1 MRGVSHNCLTAR
13 LVVYRVLYNVYH
25 SACDPR
31 EANLASE
38 RDPGKGK
45 SKGVVVPAKG
55 KGKDKVPRPPPMPPP
70 PEMSP
75 VAGQGIVILPPM
87 GKGKGK
93 VTPMGKGKDEVT
105 PMGKGKG
112 EVTPPWRQGP
122 YSQVPLLS
130 VPDEPAPAYSQ
141 VPLLSVPDEP
151 APDSEV
157 PALTKIADSVVDEIR
172 SLEEWSTGLSYIYIY
187 RERQRDIGCQT
198 LCTGCSIHMYIGG
211 CRLYIYT
218 YRCTY
223 IYMYIYMGCLT
234 ISE

>member
-1 MRGVSHNCLTAR
+1 MSIIVHVT
-13 LVVYRVLYNVYH
+13 
-25 SACDPR
+25 P
-31 EANLASE
+31 E
-38 RDPGKGK
+38 RPTWRAKETQAKVKAKEWLCQRKGK
-45 SKGVVVPAKG
+45 AKI
-55 KGKDKVPRPPPMPPP
+55 KSPDPPPMPPP

-157 PALTKIADSVVDEIR
+157 PALTKIADSVVEEIR
-172 SLEEWSTGLSYIYIY
+172 SLEEWSTGLSYIYI
-187 RERQRDIGCQT
+187 
-198 LCTGCSIHMYIGG
+198 
-211 CRLYIYT
+211 
-218 YRCTY
+218 
-223 IYMYIYMGCLT
+223 
-234 ISE
+234 